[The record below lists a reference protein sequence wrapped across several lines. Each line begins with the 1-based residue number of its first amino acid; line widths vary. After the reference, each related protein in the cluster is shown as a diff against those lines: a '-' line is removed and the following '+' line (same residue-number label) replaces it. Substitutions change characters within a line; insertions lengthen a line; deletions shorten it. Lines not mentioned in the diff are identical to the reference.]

1 MKLPYAHLNLRKN
14 PFGEMDL
21 SERLEIAISDYEG
34 LTDQLQE
41 PGVAVQFIGGKG
53 TGKTSNLLALKRSF
67 PEAPY
72 VYIGEGESPTIPRGT
87 LLFLDEAQR
96 LSRLRRTRLFKRNR
110 SFVIGTHI
118 DLAGFLRAA
127 GLEVQTIY
135 PEQRLCQEKLEILF
149 HRRIMHVRRS
159 PGPVPRIRGQTIR
172 DLMGKYGVDIRSME
186 DDLYERFQSLGGI
199 QDV

>member
-1 MKLPYAHLNLRKN
+1 MNLPYAHLNLRKN

-21 SERLEIAISDYEG
+21 SERLEIAISDSEG
-34 LTDQLQE
+34 LANQLQK
-41 PGVAVQFIGGKG
+41 PGVTVQFIGGKG

-72 VYIGEGESPTIPRGT
+72 VYIGEGERPTIPGGT

-96 LSRLRRTRLFKRNR
+96 LSRWRRGRLFKRNR

-127 GLEVQTIY
+127 GLEVRTIY
-135 PEQRLCQEKLEILF
+135 PEQGLCKEKLETLF
-149 HRRIMHVRRS
+149 HRRIMRVQRS
-159 PGPVPRIRGQTIR
+159 PGPIPRIKDQTIQ
-172 DLMGKYGVDIRSME
+172 DLMTQYGTDIRSME